1 MATHVFKSNA
11 APFAHE
17 LPYWAIED
25 DFLVH
30 VDGTYSKGLT
40 LSGLDTWTLANNRL
54 NEIYNHLQGL
64 VGSLPEDI
72 IFQFLVMSDENIEK
86 DLKLFFEKFNVCSE
100 MQESI
105 LKDRK
110 QVLESSLSRRY
121 RLFLFISKRYQPTRK
136 TLFQNIVGFFKRS
149 DSKKDDSFEKQVKR
163 AFQELTR
170 ACSTI
175 ISYLHQ
181 PHLQISIKPMNEKEL
196 VDLLYETVNPRK
208 NSYKPVS

>member
-1 MATHVFKSNA
+1 MHVFKLNA

-30 VDGTYSKGLT
+30 VDGTYSKGLS

-54 NEIYNHLQGL
+54 NEIYGHLQGL

-72 IFQFLVMSDENIEK
+72 IFQFLIMSDENVDRDIN
-86 DLKLFFEKFNVCSE
+86 LFFEKFDVASE

-121 RLFLFISKRYQPTRK
+121 RLFLFISKRYQATRK
-136 TLFQNIVGFFKRS
+136 TFFQNITALFKRPAEA
-149 DSKKDDSFEKQVKR
+149 DISFEKQAKE
-163 AFQELTR
+163 ALKELNRVCT
-170 ACSTI
+170 TI
-175 ISYLHQ
+175 TSYLHQ
-181 PHLQISIKPMNEKEL
+181 PHLQIAIKPMNEKEI
-196 VDLLYETVNPRK
+196 VDLLYETLNPRK
-208 NSYKPVS
+208 NRSEPAV